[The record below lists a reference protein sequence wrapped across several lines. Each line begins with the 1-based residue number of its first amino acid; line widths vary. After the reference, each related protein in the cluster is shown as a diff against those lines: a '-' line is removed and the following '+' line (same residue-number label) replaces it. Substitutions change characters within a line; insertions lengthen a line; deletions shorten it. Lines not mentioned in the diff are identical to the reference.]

1 MTAALPNPPSPVRT
15 GRHYRTGR
23 PVEVACRA
31 GTIHSIREVEAPK
44 PAALPWV
51 GPGLTDL
58 QVNGF
63 RGIDLNAPGLSVA
76 DLERLTRELW
86 SVGVTSFLPTLI
98 TNHPAATEAAL
109 RTIRRARDTSPV
121 VRQAVA
127 GIHLEGPFISPE
139 DGPRG
144 AHPKAHVR
152 APDGALLDAFR
163 EASGDLVRLVT
174 LSPEWPGAPEL
185 IRRCVAGGIRIA
197 IGHTAATPDQI
208 AEAAAAG
215 ASLSTHLGN
224 ATHQM
229 LPRHPNYI
237 WEQLAR
243 EDLAA
248 SLIADG
254 FHLPDS
260 VLKVVMKVKG
270 GQAMLVSDSVSLA
283 GLPPGPYRTHIGD
296 QVVLTEAGKLHL
308 DGQPNVLAGSAQ
320 PLLWGVQHLLR
331 RGLCALPRAWDM
343 ASVVPSRFM
352 DLPPR
357 EGLQPGAPAD
367 LVVFTWHA
375 PELRVLQ
382 TYQAGKLVF
391 EREPR

>member
-1 MTAALPNPPSPVRT
+1 MTTPPPHPSPVLA
-15 GRHYRTGR
+15 GLHYQTGR
-23 PVEVACRA
+23 PVGVTCRA
-31 GTIHSIREVEAPK
+31 GTIDRVREGENVP
-44 PAALPWV
+44 PAGLPWV

-63 RGIDLNAPGLSVA
+63 RDIDLNAPDLSVA
-76 DLERLTRELW
+76 SLEQLTRELW

-109 RTIRRARDTSPV
+109 RTIRRACETSRV

-152 APDGALLDAFR
+152 APDGALLEAFR
-163 EASGDLVRLVT
+163 EASGNLVRLVT

-185 IRRCVAGGIRIA
+185 IRWCVARGIRTA
-197 IGHTAATPDQI
+197 VGHTAATPDQI
-208 AEAAAAG
+208 AGAAAAG

-224 ATHQM
+224 ATHQT
-229 LPRHPNYI
+229 LPRHPNYL
-237 WEQLAR
+237 WEQLAQD
-243 EDLAA
+243 DLAA

-254 FHLPDS
+254 FHLPDA
-260 VLKVVMKVKG
+260 VLKVAMKVKG
-270 GQAMLVSDSVSLA
+270 DRAMLVSDSVSLA
-283 GLPPGPYRTHIGD
+283 GLPPGSYRTHIGD
-296 QVVLTEAGKLHL
+296 QVVLTAAGKLHL

-331 RGLCALPRAWDM
+331 RNLCALPQAWDM

-357 EGLQPGAPAD
+357 AGLQPGVPAD
-367 LVVFTWHA
+367 LAVFTWNGSD
-375 PELRVLQ
+375 LRVLQ
-382 TYQAGKLVF
+382 TYKAGELVF
-391 EREPR
+391 TK

>member
-1 MTAALPNPPSPVRT
+1 MIPTSPPYPSPVLT
-15 GRHYRTGR
+15 GLHYQTGR
-23 PVEVACRA
+23 PVEVSCRA
-31 GTIHSIREVEAPK
+31 GTIDRMGEGADLP
-44 PAALPWV
+44 PAGLPLL

-63 RGIDLNAPGLSVA
+63 RGIDLNAPDLSVE
-76 DLERLTRELW
+76 DLERLTGELW
-86 SVGVTSFLPTLI
+86 SVGVTSFFPTLI
-98 TNHPAATEAAL
+98 TNSRAATEAAL
-109 RTIRRARDTSPV
+109 RTIRRACDTSPV
-121 VRQAVA
+121 AGQAVA

-152 APDGALLDAFR
+152 APDWALLNAFR
-163 EASGDLVRLVT
+163 EASGELIRLVT
-174 LSPEWPGAPEL
+174 LSPEWPGSPEL
-185 IRRCVAGGIRIA
+185 IRRCVAHGIRVS

-208 AEAAAAG
+208 AEAVAAG

-224 ATHQM
+224 ATHQT
-229 LPRHPNYI
+229 LPRHTNYI
-237 WEQLAR
+237 WEQLAQ

-260 VLKVVMKVKG
+260 VLKVAIKVKG
-270 GQAMLVSDSVSLA
+270 AKAMLVSDSVSLA
-283 GLPPGPYRTHIGD
+283 GMPPGPYHTHIGD

-308 DGQPNVLAGSAQ
+308 DGLPNVLAGSAQ

-331 RGLCALPRAWDM
+331 RQLCTLAQAWDM
-343 ASVVPSRFM
+343 ASVVPNRFM
-352 DLPPR
+352 DLPQR

-367 LVVFTWHA
+367 LVVFTWNA

-382 TYQAGKLVF
+382 TYKAGKLVF
-391 EREPR
+391 GQEPR

>member
-1 MTAALPNPPSPVRT
+1 MTAALPPHPSPVLT
-15 GRHYRTGR
+15 GLHYRTGR
-23 PVEVACRA
+23 PVEVTCRA
-31 GTIHSIREVEAPK
+31 GTIERLEEGAGSP
-44 PAALPWV
+44 PAGLPWV

-63 RGIDLNAPGLSVA
+63 RGIDLNAPDLSVA

-98 TNHPAATEAAL
+98 TNSPAATEAAL
-109 RTIRRARDTSPV
+109 RTIRRACETSLLV
-121 VRQAVA
+121 GQAVA

-163 EASGDLVRLVT
+163 QASGGLIRLIT
-174 LSPEWPGAPEL
+174 LSPEWPGSPEL
-185 IRRCVAGGIRIA
+185 IRRCVAGGIRVS

-229 LPRHPNYI
+229 LPRHPNYL

-243 EDLAA
+243 EELAA

-260 VLKVVMKVKG
+260 VLKVAMKVKG
-270 GQAMLVSDSVSLA
+270 DKAMLVSDSVSLA
-283 GLPPGPYRTHIGD
+283 GMPPGPYRTHIGD
-296 QVVLTEAGKLHL
+296 QVMLTEAGKLHL
-308 DGQPNVLAGSAQ
+308 DGQPSVLAGSAQ

-331 RGLCALPRAWDM
+331 RGLCALDQAWDM
-343 ASVVPSRFM
+343 ASVLPNRFM

-367 LVVFTWHA
+367 LIVFTWNA
-375 PELRVLQ
+375 PV
-382 TYQAGKLVF
+382 G
-391 EREPR
+391 

>member
-1 MTAALPNPPSPVRT
+1 MTAAPPSPSRVLT
-15 GRHYRTGR
+15 GLHYQTGR
-23 PVEVACRA
+23 PVEVACWA
-31 GTIHSIREVEAPK
+31 GIIGSIREVEVPG
-44 PAALPWV
+44 PAALPCL

-63 RGIDLNAPGLSVA
+63 RGIDLNAAGLSVE

-98 TNHPAATEAAL
+98 TNRPAATEAAL
-109 RTIRRARDTSPV
+109 RTIRRARDTSPA

-152 APDGALLDAFR
+152 APDGSLLDAFR

-185 IRRCVAGGIRIA
+185 IRRCVAGGLRAA

-208 AEAAAAG
+208 AEAVAAG
-215 ASLSTHLGN
+215 ATLSTHLGN

-229 LPRHPNYI
+229 LPRHPNYL
-237 WEQLAR
+237 WEQLAQ

-248 SLIADG
+248 SFIADG

-260 VLKVVMKVKG
+260 VLKVIMKVKG
-270 GQAMLVSDSVSLA
+270 DKAMLVSDSVSLA

-308 DGQPNVLAGSAQ
+308 DGQPGVLAGSAQ
-320 PLLWGVQHLLR
+320 PLVWGVQHLLR
-331 RGLCALPRAWDM
+331 RGLCTLPRAWDM
-343 ASVVPSRFM
+343 ASVVPNRFM

-357 EGLQPGAPAD
+357 AGLQPGAPAD
-367 LVVFTWHA
+367 LVVFTWNA

-382 TYQAGKLVF
+382 TYRAGKLVF
-391 EREPR
+391 ERAPR

>member
-1 MTAALPNPPSPVRT
+1 MTPLSPLPPPVLT
-15 GRHYRTGR
+15 GLHYRTGR

-31 GTIHSIREVEAPK
+31 GTIDHIREGEGLQTAG
-44 PAALPWV
+44 LPWL

-63 RGIDLNAPGLSVA
+63 RGIDLNAPDLSAA
-76 DLERLTRELW
+76 DLERLTQELW

-98 TNHPAATEAAL
+98 TNHPTATEAAL
-109 RTIRRARDTSPV
+109 RTIRRACETSRV
-121 VRQAVA
+121 VRGAVA

-152 APDGALLDAFR
+152 APDWALLEAFR
-163 EASGDLVRLVT
+163 EASGDRVRLVT

-185 IRRCVAGGIRIA
+185 IGRCVAHGIRAA

-208 AEAAAAG
+208 AAAVAAG

-229 LPRHPNYI
+229 LPRHPNYL
-237 WEQLAR
+237 WEQLAHD
-243 EDLAA
+243 DLAA

-254 FHLPDS
+254 FHLPDA
-260 VLKVVMKVKG
+260 VLKVAMKVKG
-270 GQAMLVSDSVSLA
+270 DNAMLISDSVSLA
-283 GLPPGPYRTHIGD
+283 GMPPGTYRTHIGD
-296 QVVLTEAGKLHL
+296 RVVLTADGKLHL
-308 DGQPNVLAGSAQ
+308 DGQPKVLAGSAQ

-331 RGLCALPRAWDM
+331 RNLRTLPQAWDM
-343 ASVVPSRFM
+343 ASAGPNRFM
-352 DLPPR
+352 GRPAR
-357 EGLQPGAPAD
+357 AGLQPGAPAD
-367 LVVFTWHA
+367 LVVFTRNGSD
-375 PELRVLQ
+375 LRVLQ
-382 TYQAGKLVF
+382 TYKAGERVF
-391 EREPR
+391 P